1 MPARIAGVLQADI
14 AVRDAQLVTHLG
26 YPFRDVTCQGNG
38 PVSATCATDSDGEVT
53 TTLLRVRRQNQLEE
67 TVHPL

>member
-1 MPARIAGVLQADI
+1 MAGVLQADI
-14 AVRDAQLVTHLG
+14 AMRDAQVVTQLS
-26 YPFRDVTCQGNG
+26 YMFRDVTSHGNG
-38 PVSATCATDSDGEVT
+38 PVSATRATDSDGEVT